1 MNGLLFNVFILT
13 FGIYLLV
20 NLYRT
25 EDILVGGILAVAL
38 VGFLFVFL
46 FGLYGL
52 IIFLYW
58 NSIVVLRRESHSLAN
73 LLTLVLAIVLT
84 ILLVSDSFYMPYQV
98 GSVFYLQFFRHRC
111 FIFVVFLNFC
121 RSRLFINSII
131 PAMTRTSL

>member
-1 MNGLLFNVFILT
+1 MACFFNVFILT

-84 ILLVSDSFYMPYQV
+84 ILLVSDSFLHALPSWV
-98 GSVFYLQFFRHRC
+98 SVLFTIFPASLLYFLWFFLTFVDLGYL
-111 FIFVVFLNFC
+111 
-121 RSRLFINSII
+121 SIQSS
-131 PAMTRTSL
+131 PL